1 MPVIFAADRFNPSV
15 NWLNKRTKL
24 LNNEM
29 WRHQLLILIYCYLFN
44 GVENDSIEMN
54 WTWFK
59 QSFDPVGGGNEV
71 TWTDEIIDVIVV
83 NFSFIVVHCYLLI
96 VVVYLMALKWNRN
109 ELNLICGSSYGLIWV
124 LSWVYS
130 IY

>member
-1 MPVIFAADRFNPSV
+1 MIQLKWIELD
-15 NWLNKRTKL
+15 LNSR
-24 LNNEM
+24 
-29 WRHQLLILIYCYLFN
+29 LIP
-44 GVENDSIEMN
+44 
-54 WTWFK
+54 W
-59 QSFDPVGGGNEV
+59 GGNEV
-71 TWTDEIIDVIVV
+71 TWNDEIIDVIVV
-83 NFSFIVVHCYLLI
+83 NFSFIVVDCYLSI

>member
-15 NWLNKRTKL
+15 NWLNERTNL

-44 GVENDSIEMN
+44 SVENDSIEMN

-59 QSFDPVGGGNEV
+59 QSFNPIGGG
-71 TWTDEIIDVIVV
+71 T
-83 NFSFIVVHCYLLI
+83 
-96 VVVYLMALKWNRN
+96 K
-109 ELNLICGSSYGLIWV
+109 
-124 LSWVYS
+124 
-130 IY
+130 